1 MRDPSMKH
9 FIHQGVVQPNGSV
22 DTSQSI
28 RDLTQLKV
36 LPSDDRCHLR
46 IPKIGDFEWWYF
58 DVIDPQGPVILKIV
72 AHLGTDPMRRKC
84 YPQLAISAKTPSLS
98 QAITLPYSLDDFQA
112 STDLCDVSLRDDFH
126 VSVVSPNH
134 DNIYQLSVDTEAFKA
149 NLKFIPDIEG
159 WKPLG
164 DEITIERK
172 NKRSQ
177 FFWMIPLPKAKVVGE
192 FSIGNSTFQLGDGVG
207 YHDHNYWKVDSPKKL
222 FMDDVISKWYWG
234 KLVAKDYTIIFMDT
248 DLKSH
253 SIKSLFLAKGNQ
265 ILRSSNNFIKVIPD
279 GFQKDIEIK
288 THYPS
293 QITISS
299 VENNDPFEI
308 ILNGKEVTERK
319 DLLEG
324 VTPILK
330 WLINVFVSRPAYYGI
345 LADATINIEY
355 KSIKGIGNY
364 EMMFFR
370 KN

>member
-1 MRDPSMKH
+1 MKG
-9 FIHQGVVQPNGSV
+9 FIHQGVVQSNGSV

-28 RDLTQLKV
+28 NDPTQLKV
-36 LPSDDRCHLR
+36 LSSDGRCHLKN
-46 IPKIGDFEWWYF
+46 PKIGDFEWWYF
-58 DVIDPQGPVILKIV
+58 DVIDPQGQVMLKIV
-72 AHLGTDPMRRKC
+72 AHLGTDPMRRKI
-84 YPQLAISAKTPSLS
+84 YPQLAISAKTPPLS
-98 QAITLPYSLDDFQA
+98 QAITLTYTLNDFQA
-112 STDLCDVSLRDDFH
+112 STELCDVSLKDDFH

-134 DNIYQLSVDTEAFKA
+134 DNIYQLSVDTKVFKA

-172 NKRSQ
+172 NKRSE
-177 FFWMIPLPKAKVVGE
+177 FFWMIPLPKAKVVGA

-234 KLVAKDYTIIFMDT
+234 KIVAKDYTIIFMDT
-248 DLKSH
+248 DLKSR
-253 SIKSLFLAKGNQ
+253 SIKSLFLAKGDQ
-265 ILRSSNNFIKVIPD
+265 IIQSSNNFIKVIPA
-279 GFQKDIEIK
+279 GFQKDIEVK

-299 VENNDPFEI
+299 VEDNDLFEI
-308 ILNGKEVTERK
+308 ILNGKEVIERK

-330 WLINVFVSRPAYYGI
+330 WLINVFVSSPAYYGI
-345 LADATINIEY
+345 LADATINIEHE
-355 KSIKGIGNY
+355 SIKGIGNY

-370 KN
+370 KT